1 MKKRAV
7 KKSSSMKKAEKIS
20 KKDSISLGIS
30 GFTLAIV
37 GIVTILLNPLI
48 SAATLLVGLVF
59 CIIQQRRNKT
69 RMGKSGLIL
78 NILGLL
84 LNIAWWLTLVYYIIP
99 KLAMIS

>member
-59 CIIQQRRNKT
+59 CIIQQRKKT